1 MAFTYHHTVRLADT
15 DAAGV
20 VYFAKVLPMCHE
32 AYEESLEAAG
42 INLGSLVDNSPTVI
56 PIVHAEV
63 DFFRPMFWGDKLLI
77 EVFPQQLKESE
88 FEVSYSIFSQAKPEK
103 KVAQALTRHVC
114 IQRETRMRTALSELV
129 NNWIVA
135 YS

>member
-1 MAFTYHHTVRLADT
+1 MAFTYHCTVRLADT

-42 INLGSLVDNSPTVI
+42 INLSNLVDNSSTDI

-77 EVFPQQLKESE
+77 EVIPRQLKESE
-88 FEVSYSIFSQAKPEK
+88 FEVIYSIFSKAKLDK

-114 IQRETRMRTALSELV
+114 IQREMRIRTALPQLV
-129 NNWIVA
+129 NNWIVTH
-135 YS
+135 S